1 MTRPSTADID
11 DISELDSRRPYDW
24 ICHMYA
30 QCPLEL
36 PGIRYLST
44 KLAIGRFE
52 SLPEF
57 RGRKTCSLTTLAGIM
72 NLGLALAIAYSVGS
86 KTLIPTAG
94 QAPVLEGKRRAHETS
109 LLPRLKAKSTAS
121 VGSQR
126 LGTLVG
132 DVSKD
137 IVTASAVFV
146 SIHYLQARR

>member
-1 MTRPSTADID
+1 MAPRNDFAS
-11 DISELDSRRPYDW
+11 
-24 ICHMYA
+24 
-30 QCPLEL
+30 
-36 PGIRYLST
+36 
-44 KLAIGRFE
+44 
-52 SLPEF
+52 
-57 RGRKTCSLTTLAGIM
+57 KTCSLTTLAGIM

-94 QAPVLEGKRRAHETS
+94 QAPLLEGKRRRRAHDTS
-109 LLPRLKAKSTAS
+109 LLPRLKATAS

-126 LGTLVG
+126 LASGTLVG